1 MTVLFRGEQAL
12 MDVQRQHHLQ
22 QNDLFHLFEFFFGV
36 SVQVMAPCNG
46 M

>member
-1 MTVLFRGEQAL
+1 MTVLFFFSGRTS
-12 MDVQRQHHLQ
+12 DVQRQHHLQ
-22 QNDLFHLFEFFFGV
+22 QHDLFHLFDFFFGV